1 MEPFFYL
8 LTLAV
13 MSGTPLLIFGMKYW
27 SVAYQARAKASA
39 DDAYRD
45 LAQKATAAQSETA
58 ASLASMKSEL
68 AAIGTRLSAVE
79 NILRAVE

>member
-1 MEPFFYL
+1 MQPLFYL

-13 MSGTPLLIFGMKYW
+13 MAGTPLIIFGMKYW
-27 SVAYQARAKASA
+27 SAAYQARAKAGA
-39 DDAYRD
+39 DEAYRD
-45 LAQKATAAQSETA
+45 LAQKAAMAQSETA

-79 NILRAVE
+79 NILKAVE